1 MRKMILPMMLSLD
14 GYFGPN
20 HDLAWH
26 NVDKEF
32 NRFVIRQMKEV
43 DLIIFGKRTYQTLLH
58 SVR

>member
-1 MRKMILPMMLSLD
+1 MMLSLD